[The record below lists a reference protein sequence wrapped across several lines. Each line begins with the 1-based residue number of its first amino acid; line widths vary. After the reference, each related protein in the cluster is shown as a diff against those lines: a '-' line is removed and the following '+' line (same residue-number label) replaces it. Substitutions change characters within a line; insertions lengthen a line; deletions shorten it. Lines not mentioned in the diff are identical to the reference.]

1 MVLIETQQRQQIK
14 KYCICIVVVTYLTEL
29 FKICKNTFCIYR
41 FFKLILVFIRPVLTV
56 ESTDKMELGG
66 LEFD

>member
-14 KYCICIVVVTYLTEL
+14 KYCIVVVTYLIEL

-56 ESTDKMELGG
+56 ESTDKIELGG
-66 LEFD
+66 SEFD

>member
-1 MVLIETQQRQQIK
+1 MVIIETQQRQQIK
-14 KYCICIVVVTYLTEL
+14 KYCIVVVTYLIEL

-41 FFKLILVFIRPVLTV
+41 FFKLILVFIRPILTV
-56 ESTDKMELGG
+56 EPTDKIELGG